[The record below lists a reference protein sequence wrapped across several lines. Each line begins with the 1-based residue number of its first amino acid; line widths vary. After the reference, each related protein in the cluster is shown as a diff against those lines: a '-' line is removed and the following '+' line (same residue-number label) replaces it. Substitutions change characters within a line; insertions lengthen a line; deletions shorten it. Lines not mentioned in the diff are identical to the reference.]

1 MQRGPRRKLHG
12 GQQWKFNSCRYEE
25 SEGWEYDQKAER
37 RALHTCSNCMHMTQW
52 KPVLYIYNMQLG
64 RKSTRAF
71 ANVILTLAPCKQRLL
86 TTRHVQASLS
96 GTFLQTPPEMVTY
109 ALKPGP
115 LFTSAQ
121 LSTDAVSALR
131 KAWVLIRLWKKQ
143 RPSTHINMRRVRHG
157 LKKSSAI
164 SIQTILA
171 LFVLV
176 QEMPNTILVV
186 CHKFTAIWAP
196 TKKLS
201 VSWQFFETYARLP
214 L

>member
-1 MQRGPRRKLHG
+1 
-12 GQQWKFNSCRYEE
+12 
-25 SEGWEYDQKAER
+25 
-37 RALHTCSNCMHMTQW
+37 
-52 KPVLYIYNMQLG
+52 MQLG

-109 ALKPGP
+109 ALKPGA

-176 QEMPNTILVV
+176 HEMPNTILSCLSQIY
-186 CHKFTAIWAP
+186 CHLSTN
-196 TKKLS
+196 KKTVRKLTVFRNLCS
-201 VSWQFFETYARLP
+201 FAVII
-214 L
+214 